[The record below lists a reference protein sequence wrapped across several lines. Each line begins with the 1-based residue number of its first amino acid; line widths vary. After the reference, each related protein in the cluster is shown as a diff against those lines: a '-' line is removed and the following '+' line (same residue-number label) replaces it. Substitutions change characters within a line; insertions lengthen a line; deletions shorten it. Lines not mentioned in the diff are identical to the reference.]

1 MDFAKIIALVV
12 LFLETS
18 IEANRSLIA
27 MRADAGKFVAETTT
41 PPAAGGSKKGGKKT
55 PAATPTPEETSG
67 GAAAANDEL
76 DDFDTLSGDAEP
88 EKTYT
93 KAEVRAA
100 LVTYR
105 DANGGKTGGG
115 NTKVAAAIK
124 SVGGVKFED
133 VPEDKYGELM
143 TIIQG

>member
-27 MRADAGKFVAETTT
+27 MRADADKFVAEATT
-41 PPAAGGSKKGGKKT
+41 PPAAGGKKGGKKNA
-55 PAATPTPEETSG
+55 PAAAPEEASG
-67 GAAAANDEL
+67 GPAAANDEL
-76 DDFDTLSGDAEP
+76 DDFDTLGGEAEP

-100 LVTYR
+100 LVAYR

-115 NTKVAAAIK
+115 NAKVAVAIK

-143 TIIQG
+143 AFIQG